1 MFRLVRLGR
10 GVHEQRTGLAGS
22 QPSFQRFY
30 APSFQVAGNLVLSGL
45 FGAGLMAGCLF
56 GGGPLVARIAFGL
69 PAAMLMFLVVRV
81 WFRAG
86 IRVISGGENGDEVVV
101 TNLIFTYSI
110 EAGRIAEI
118 SELGR
123 VRLSLGGIVVLSDDG
138 QRVTCPYIYGLA
150 RSNPPM
156 TIASHVVKLKAWPG
170 FVIGHDLRRPARS
183 EAAAF
188 RRRLLGTKFRCS
200 LH

>member
-1 MFRLVRLGR
+1 MNPVFRLGHLGR
-10 GVHEQRTGLAGS
+10 AVHGQRTGLGGS
-22 QPSFQRFY
+22 QRSVLRFY
-30 APSFQVAGNLVLSGL
+30 APSRRVAGNLVLGGL
-45 FGAGLMAGCLF
+45 FGTGVVVGCLF
-56 GGGPLVARIAFGL
+56 GGGPLVVRVAFGL
-69 PAAMLMFLVVRV
+69 PAAILMFLVLRV

-86 IRVISGGENGDEVVV
+86 ICVISGGDNADEMVV

-118 SELGR
+118 SELRG
-123 VRLSLGGIVVLSDDG
+123 VWLSLGGVVVLSDDG
-138 QRVTCPYIYGLA
+138 QRVTCPYVDGLA

-156 TIASHVVKLKAWPG
+156 TIASHVVTQKAWPG

-188 RRRLLGTKFRCS
+188 RRRLLG
-200 LH
+200 